1 MDCYKAII
9 DNDFAEFTRLVE
21 KFTTYINS
29 ADSQGYTLLEWVQAF
44 SRKDMED
51 YLTEEKNATSN
62 NLSDQNVRY
71 IILQYPNSNEEFDFS
86 GTINGSGVVNPTNGT
101 VLHLALYGEKWAVV
115 EKILDEWD
123 GDINTTNSLGETPL
137 HLATKLKC
145 RNQLFDK
152 LLSKANSEIEVDLV
166 DVCGSTP
173 LHWALSERS
182 PSKFKIKMYLEK
194 SANLNQTDS
203 NGNIPVDL
211 FNLIL

>member
-1 MDCYKAII
+1 
-9 DNDFAEFTRLVE
+9 
-21 KFTTYINS
+21 
-29 ADSQGYTLLEWVQAF
+29 
-44 SRKDMED
+44 MEN
-51 YLTEEKNATSN
+51 LTKEKNATSN

-86 GTINGSGVVNPTNGT
+86 GTSNGGGVVNHTNGT

-211 FNLIL
+211 FNLILDKTSRDNEHNRTALFCALNSKSKIATKKLLKGYKGE